1 MPGKEP
7 LKCLCSPAATVDFL
21 DVVTSAG
28 IDVRRLERRWG
39 IQRGTCA
46 NPCASG
52 GKLLM
57 FLRELES
64 GDFKV
69 FLNTGPLFFSRHC
82 AS

>member
-7 LKCLCSPAATVDFL
+7 LKCLCSPAATVDSL
-21 DVVTSAG
+21 DVVSSVG
-28 IDVRRLERRWG
+28 IDVGIESRWG
-39 IQRGTCA
+39 IQRGTYA

-52 GKLLM
+52 GKLLV

-64 GDFKV
+64 GDFMV
-69 FLNTGPLFFSRHC
+69 FLNTGPFFFSRHC